1 MQSGWRVG
9 SILGIPLYL
18 DRSWFIILLLVTFVY
33 GSNPVW
39 QTQWGMLSWGIGLV
53 TALLLFGS
61 VLLHELGHS
70 IVAKAQGIQVNS
82 ITLFLFGGI
91 AAIDQESKT
100 PGQAFQVAIA
110 GPAVSF
116 SLYIVLTLL
125 ITFAPVPLV
134 VVALL
139 GNIAQINLVL
149 TLFNLIPGLPLDGGQ
164 VLKAAVWKVTK
175 SRIKG
180 VRWAARMGLIL
191 GWTAVGVGVIAYLA
205 QPSLDLIWI
214 VLLGGFAIRNASNYG
229 RIADLQETL
238 SELTAADAIARDF
251 RVLDATMTLRQ
262 FADEY
267 LLQTTRAPMYFAA
280 SDGRYRGLVTIED
293 VRQIE
298 RSEWDSRTLQSIAR
312 PLDAIPS
319 VRETT
324 PMAEVINCL
333 EKSELSRIVVLTPAD
348 AVAGVIDRGEIVQA
362 IAQKMNLAISDVVI
376 QRIKDEGEY
385 PAGLKLPAL
394 AKSLLE

>member
-33 GSNPVW
+33 GSNPLW
-39 QTQWGMLSWGIGLV
+39 QNQWGLLSWGIGLAM
-53 TALLLFGS
+53 ALLLFGS

-70 IVAKAQGIQVNS
+70 LVAKAQGIQVNS

-91 AAIDQESKT
+91 AAIDRESKT
-100 PGQAFQVAIA
+100 PGEAFQVAIA

-116 SLYIVLTLL
+116 SLYILLTL
-125 ITFAPVPLV
+125 ITTLFTIPLPLA
-134 VVALL
+134 ALL
-139 GNIAQINLVL
+139 GNVAQINLVL

-164 VLKAAVWKVTK
+164 VLKAIVWKATK

-191 GWTAVGVGVIAYLA
+191 GWGAVGVGVLAYLA

-214 VLLGGFAIRNASNYG
+214 VLIGGFAIRNASNYG

-238 SELTAADAIARDF
+238 SELSAADAVTRDF
-251 RVLDATMTLRQ
+251 RVLDANSTLSQ

-267 LLQTTRAPMYFAA
+267 LMQATRAPMYFAA
-280 SDGRYRGLVTIED
+280 SDGRYRGLVTIEA
-293 VRQIE
+293 VREIE
-298 RSEWDSRTLQSIAR
+298 RSEWETRTLQSIAC
-312 PLDAIPS
+312 PLNTIPA

-324 PMAEVINCL
+324 PLAEVINLL
-333 EKSELSRIVVLTPAD
+333 ENSQLSRVVVLTPAD

-362 IAQKMNLAISDVVI
+362 IASKMNLAISDVVI
-376 QRIKDEGEY
+376 QQIKDEGKY
-385 PAGLKLPAL
+385 PPGLKLPAL
-394 AKSLLE
+394 AKSLTE

>member
-18 DRSWFIILLLVTFVY
+18 DSSWFIILLLVTFVY
-33 GSNPVW
+33 GSNPLW
-39 QTQWGMLSWGIGLV
+39 QENWGALSWGIGLAM
-53 TALLLFGS
+53 ALLLFGS

-70 IVAKAQGIQVNS
+70 LVAKSQGIQVNS

-116 SLYIVLTLL
+116 ALYACLTLV
-125 ITFAPVPLV
+125 ITFLTIPPALA
-134 VVALL
+134 ALL
-139 GNIAQINLVL
+139 GNVAQINLVL

-164 VLKAAVWKVTK
+164 VLKAAVWKATK
-175 SRIKG
+175 SRTKG
-180 VRWAARMGLIL
+180 VRWAARAGQIL
-191 GWTAVGVGVIAYLA
+191 GWTAVGAGVLAYLA

-214 VLLGGFAIRNASNYG
+214 VLIGGFAIRNASNYG

-238 SELTAADAIARDF
+238 AELTAADAIARDF
-251 RVLDATMTLRQ
+251 RVLDANMTLRQ

-267 LLQTTRAPMYFAA
+267 LLQATRAPMYFAA
-280 SDGRYRGLVTIED
+280 SDGRYRGLVTIDD
-293 VRQIE
+293 VRDVE
-298 RSEWDSRTLQSIAR
+298 RSEWESRTLHSIAR
-312 PLDAIPS
+312 PLDTIPS

-324 PMAEVINCL
+324 ALAEVITHL
-333 EKSELSRIVVLTPAD
+333 ESQALTRIVALTPAG
-348 AVAGVIDRGEIVQA
+348 AVAGVIDRGEIVRA
-362 IAQKMNLAISDVVI
+362 MAGKMNLAISDAVI
-376 QRIKDEGEY
+376 QRIKDDGEY
-385 PAGLKLPAL
+385 PPGLKLPAL
-394 AKSLLE
+394 AKTIME

>member
-18 DRSWFIILLLVTFVY
+18 DSSWFIIVLLVTFVY
-33 GSNPVW
+33 GSNPLW
-39 QTQWGMLSWGIGLV
+39 QENWGALSWGIGLAM
-53 TALLLFGS
+53 ALLLFAS

-70 IVAKAQGIQVNS
+70 LVAKSQGIRVNS

-116 SLYIVLTLL
+116 GLYVSLTLL
-125 ITFAPVPLV
+125 ITFLPLSSPLIV
-134 VVALL
+134 LL
-139 GNIAQINLVL
+139 GNVAQINLVL

-164 VLKAAVWKVTK
+164 VLKAMVWKATK
-175 SRIKG
+175 SRIAG
-180 VRWAARMGLIL
+180 VRWAARMGQIL
-191 GWTAVGVGVIAYLA
+191 GWTAVGAGVLAYLA
-205 QPSLDLIWI
+205 EPSLDLIWI
-214 VLLGGFAIRNASNYG
+214 VLIGGFAIRNASNYS

-238 SELTAADAIARDF
+238 SELMAADAIARDF
-251 RVLDATMTLRQ
+251 RVLDANMSLRQ

-267 LLQTTRAPMYFAA
+267 LLQTTRAPLYFAA
-280 SDGRYRGLVTIED
+280 SDGRYRGLVRIED
-293 VRQIE
+293 VRDIE
-298 RSEWDSRTLQSIAR
+298 RSEWEHRTLHSIAR
-312 PLDAIPS
+312 PLDTIPS

-324 PMAEVINCL
+324 PLAEVITTL
-333 EKSELSRIVVLTPAD
+333 ENQGLSRIVVLTPAD
-348 AVAGVIDRGEIVQA
+348 AVSGVIDRGEIVRA
-362 IAQKMNLAISDVVI
+362 MAQKMNLVISDAVI

-385 PAGLKLPAL
+385 PPGLKLAAL
-394 AKSLLE
+394 AKTVLD

>member
-18 DRSWFIILLLVTFVY
+18 DSSWFIILLLVTFVY
-33 GSNPVW
+33 GSNPLW
-39 QTQWGMLSWGIGLV
+39 QENWGALSWGIGLAM
-53 TALLLFGS
+53 ALLLFGS

-70 IVAKAQGIQVNS
+70 LVAKSQGIQVNS

-116 SLYIVLTLL
+116 ALYACLTLV
-125 ITFAPVPLV
+125 ITFLTIPPALA
-134 VVALL
+134 ALL
-139 GNIAQINLVL
+139 GNVAQINLVL

-164 VLKAAVWKVTK
+164 VLKAAVWKATK
-175 SRIKG
+175 SRTKG
-180 VRWAARMGLIL
+180 VRWAARAGQIL
-191 GWTAVGVGVIAYLA
+191 GWTAVGAGVLAYLA

-214 VLLGGFAIRNASNYG
+214 VLIGGFAIRNASNYG

-238 SELTAADAIARDF
+238 AELTAADAIARDF
-251 RVLDATMTLRQ
+251 RVLDANMTLRQ

-267 LLQTTRAPMYFAA
+267 LLQATRAPMYFAA
-280 SDGRYRGLVTIED
+280 SDGRYRGLVTIDD
-293 VRQIE
+293 VRDVE
-298 RSEWDSRTLQSIAR
+298 RSEWESRTLHSIAR

-324 PMAEVINCL
+324 ALAEVITHL
-333 EKSELSRIVVLTPAD
+333 ESQALTRIVALTPAG
-348 AVAGVIDRGEIVQA
+348 AVAGVIDRGEIVRA
-362 IAQKMNLAISDVVI
+362 MAGKMNLAISDAVI
-376 QRIKDEGEY
+376 QRIKDDGEY
-385 PAGLKLPAL
+385 PPGLKLPAL
-394 AKSLLE
+394 AKTIME